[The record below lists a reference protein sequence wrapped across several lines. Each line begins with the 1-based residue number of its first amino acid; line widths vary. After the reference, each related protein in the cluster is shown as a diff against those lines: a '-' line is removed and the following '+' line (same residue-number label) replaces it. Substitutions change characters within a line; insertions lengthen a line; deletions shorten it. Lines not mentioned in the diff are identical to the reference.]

1 MNANEGSF
9 LRNSFLHVVY
19 AVFNSLY
26 LSLLAEVKPVK
37 FSSDSFLVL
46 QFKDSYRREQQRK
59 ERESN
64 SARKRRA
71 VSSSNEQ
78 FSVRFR
84 SRDAD
89 ALLFL
94 AIDSTTT
101 IVSGYTVLEVGWI
114 VAIKPHLSTLSELC
128 LLWFSFTV
136 PLQNHRKKFMLVQLF
151 PPFTC
156 FPALA
161 TSYIPPPP
169 PVSTGD
175 SFPPRL
181 PLVTCFPAFFLLV
194 SCFPAFSTNYMFFF
208 AFFPPV
214 TCFSRLFSTGY
225 MFSRLFTLVTCFP
238 AFSSSYL
245 FSRACY
251 RLLDFPPILRIPAL
265 AVGEVNTF
273 FALSFTQ
280 FAKFCW
286 TVTSVLLLTLIFYC
300 LFL

>member
-169 PVSTGD
+169 PFPLVTVSPRVYHWLHV
-175 SFPPRL
+175 FPPFFYWFHVFPRFPLITCFFSPFFHRL
-181 PLVTCFPAFFLLV
+181 HVFPAFFLLVTCFPAFLH
-194 SCFPAFSTNYMFFF
+194 
-208 AFFPPV
+208 
-214 TCFSRLFSTGY
+214 
-225 MFSRLFTLVTCFP
+225 
-238 AFSSSYL
+238 
-245 FSRACY
+245 
-251 RLLDFPPILRIPAL
+251 
-265 AVGEVNTF
+265 
-273 FALSFTQ
+273 
-280 FAKFCW
+280 W
-286 TVTSVLLLTLIFYC
+286 
-300 LFL
+300 